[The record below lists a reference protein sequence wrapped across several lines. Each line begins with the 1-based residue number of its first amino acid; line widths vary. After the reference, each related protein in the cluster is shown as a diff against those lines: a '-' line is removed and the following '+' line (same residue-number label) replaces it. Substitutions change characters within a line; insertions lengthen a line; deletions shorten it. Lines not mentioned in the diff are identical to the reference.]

1 MSRPFFSYLR
11 FTLLEYLMVD
21 EFSGSVLTKIDTAPV
36 RLDGVREAD
45 SLIPMEEHP
54 NRQAITK
61 AVPGATH
68 AAGRLPFTLAEAAMA
83 QNALSAAQ
91 RVFDASPA
99 GITQRLRHAVW
110 AKATA
115 EGVE

>member
-1 MSRPFFSYLR
+1 MHATYIKTTQDGRKV
-11 FTLLEYLMVD
+11 EV
-21 EFSGSVLTKIDTAPV
+21 IDGWV
-36 RLDGVREAD
+36 CLGGLREAD
-45 SLIPMEEHP
+45 ALIPMDEHP
-54 NRQAITK
+54 NRQAIGK

-68 AAGRLPFTLAEAAMA
+68 AAGRLPFTLAEAAVV

-91 RVFDASPA
+91 RKFDASPA

>member
-1 MSRPFFSYLR
+1 MADAVLVKVTQDGRKV
-11 FTLLEYLMVD
+11 EVVD
-21 EFSGSVLTKIDTAPV
+21 GWVCLA
-36 RLDGVREAD
+36 GAREAD
-45 SLIPMEEHP
+45 HLIPLEEHP
-54 NRQAITK
+54 NRQAIVK

-68 AAGRLPFTLAEAAMA
+68 AAGRLPFTLPEAAVA

-91 RVFDASPA
+91 RIFDASPV

-110 AKATA
+110 AKAAA